1 MISVLHFL
9 FLTNPDHWFKRW
21 FLPGTVVS
29 VIDPLGTQHLSW
41 QTLIVR
47 ALLCLRAIVL
57 NHLGNVKLCRAFP
70 DGVVLWPQLSGL
82 YITCHALRTT
92 QNGHRAW
99 RDLVCWDVCGH
110 QLHRAFQLDYVST
123 FSTNSTT
130 YASSKHRR
138 TPGFVRKK
146 RYPKILVDFK
156 IIVSQH
162 KHCNLVCRSVLFAD
176 KQDKPRY
183 RICIYIAKLKQ

>member
-1 MISVLHFL
+1 MAECDRSRSPEPERNRLEPPGQPQALPCF
-9 FLTNPDHWFKRW
+9 PRW
-21 FLPGTVVS
+21 LS
-29 VIDPLGTQHLSW
+29 CLDLTQHATTSESNKMASVPVGTLYDGTHVDTNSTVLS
-41 QTLIVR
+41 T
-47 ALLCLRAIVL
+47 
-57 NHLGNVKLCRAFP
+57 
-70 DGVVLWPQLSGL
+70 
-82 YITCHALRTT
+82 
-92 QNGHRAW
+92 
-99 RDLVCWDVCGH
+99 
-110 QLHRAFQLDYVST
+110 QLDYVST